1 MPKHHFIIVNS
12 CFKQLRVFT
21 GIIIACLILTAC
33 SKDDPAPPE
42 KVDQTVFM
50 YLPWSINLTGAFYD
64 NISAFKTA
72 IKKGILSNERVI
84 VFISTSATE
93 ATMFELVYKNGD
105 CVEKQLKS
113 YTNPP
118 FTTAAG
124 ITSILNDVQYYAPAS
139 RYGMI
144 IGCHGLGW
152 LPADGVYTRSAGEK
166 YHWEIEGVPLTRFF
180 GAGFTAPEYNTDITT
195 LAKGIINAG
204 LKMEYILFDDCYLS
218 TVEVA
223 YDLKEAANYLIAC
236 PTEIMAVGMP
246 YDKIA
251 EYLVGNVDYKS
262 ISETF
267 YDFFKNYSTPCG
279 TIAVTKCSELDNL
292 ATIMKEIN
300 NQFTFDTSILSS
312 VQRMD
317 GYSPVI
323 FFDYGDYVTKL
334 CTDAS
339 LLARFEAQ
347 LERAVP
353 SAYKKHTEYYYSMG
367 SGRIKINTY
376 SGTTISDPSQHSWT
390 IQKTETAW
398 YKATH

>member
-1 MPKHHFIIVNS
+1 M
-12 CFKQLRVFT
+12 
-21 GIIIACLILTAC
+21 TAC
-33 SKDDPAPPE
+33 SKDDPTPPG

-50 YLPWSINLTGAFYD
+50 YLPWTSDLTGYFYN
-64 NISAFKTA
+64 NISDFKTA

-93 ATMFELVYKNGD
+93 ATLFELVYKNGD
-105 CVEKQLKS
+105 CVEQQLKS
-113 YTNPP
+113 YKDPA

-124 ITSILNDVQYYAPAS
+124 ITSILNDVQYYSPAN

-152 LPADGVYTRSAGEK
+152 LPADGVYTRSMGEK
-166 YHWEIEGVPLTRFF
+166 FHWEYEGVPLTRYF
-180 GAGFTAPEYNTDITT
+180 GAGGRTSEYKTDITT
-195 LAKGIINAG
+195 LAQGISNAG

-223 YDLKEAANYLIAC
+223 YDLREATNYLIAC
-236 PTEIMAVGMP
+236 PTEIMAHGMP

-262 ISETF
+262 ISESF
-267 YDFFKNYSTPCG
+267 YNFYKSYSTPCG

-292 ATIMKEIN
+292 AAIMKEIN
-300 NQFTFDTSILSS
+300 SQFTFDTSLINS

-317 GYSPVI
+317 GYSPTI
-323 FFDYGDYVTKL
+323 FFDFGDYVSKL
-334 CTDAS
+334 CTDAT
-339 LLARFEAQ
+339 LLAQFEAQ
-347 LERAVP
+347 LERTVP
-353 SAYKKHTEYYYSMG
+353 SAYKKHTEEYYSMG

-376 SGTTISDPSQHSWT
+376 SGTTISDPTQHRWAV
-390 IQKTETAW
+390 KKAETAW
-398 YKATH
+398 YKATHKNNSNK